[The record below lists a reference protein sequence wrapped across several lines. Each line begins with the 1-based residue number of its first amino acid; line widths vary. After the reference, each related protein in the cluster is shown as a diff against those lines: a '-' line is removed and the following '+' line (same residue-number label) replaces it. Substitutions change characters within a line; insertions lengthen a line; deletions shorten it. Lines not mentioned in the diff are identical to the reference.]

1 MKSDYRVRA
10 YKFIMNIL
18 PYIKDCLYNER
29 EVEDRI
35 WQFNASCN
43 RNLKFAAGSARIA
56 LITSDYVIKWDYDL
70 KNVEDIGGCDEE
82 TRAYKEAVNAG
93 FGYLCAECTQV
104 VVNNIHF
111 NIMPRINNI
120 GRKAHHGKE
129 IDEFLTAEEYEW
141 IREFNK
147 DIHSYNWGIKNNKAV
162 MIDYGFTQEVVDRFK
177 RESA

>member
-10 YKFIMNIL
+10 YKFIKTIL
-18 PYIKDCLYNER
+18 PYIENCLYNYM
-29 EVEDRI
+29 EVEDKI
-35 WQFNASCN
+35 WQFNASYN
-43 RNLKFAAGSARIA
+43 RKVKFMMGSARIV

-70 KNVEDIGGCDEE
+70 ENVKSIGGCDEE
-82 TRAYKEAVNAG
+82 NRAYEKAVKAG

-111 NIMPRINNI
+111 NIMPRIDNI

-129 IDEFLTAEEYEW
+129 IYEFLTSEEYKW

-147 DIHSYNWGIKNNKAV
+147 DIHSYNWGIKNKKAI
-162 MIDYGFTQEVVDRFK
+162 MIDYGFTQEVVDRFN
-177 RESA
+177 